1 MFWTA
6 SQVAVVSIGIV
17 HAGFMIG
24 ELYPWENPLIM
35 AVVLQKWPHQ
45 LDLSDADKHFVSMV
59 VHNAGI
65 YNGIVAAGL
74 FATVFVGA
82 VAFPIQIALLTG
94 GIVAGLFGFAT
105 LTRKTILQAVLG
117 AIALVIVTWRHV

>member
-1 MFWTA
+1 MLWTA
-6 SQVAVVSIGIV
+6 SQIAVCSIGIV

-24 ELYPWENPLIM
+24 ELYPWESPWIM
-35 AVVLQKWPHQ
+35 VLVLQKWPDQ
-45 LDLSDADKHFVSMV
+45 LDLSDADRHFASMV

-74 FATVFVGA
+74 FATASAGPA
-82 VAFPIQIALLTG
+82 AFHVQVALLTG

-105 LTRKTILQAVLG
+105 LTKKTIMQAVLG
-117 AIALVIVTWRHV
+117 AIALVIVVWDHM

>member
-1 MFWTA
+1 MLWTT
-6 SQVAVVSIGIV
+6 SEVAVVSIAIV

-24 ELYPWENPLIM
+24 ELYPWENPWIM
-35 AVVLQKWPHQ
+35 VLVLQKWPHQ
-45 LDLSDADKHFVSMV
+45 LDLSDDDKHFVSMV

-74 FATVFVGA
+74 FATAFVGP
-82 VAFPIQIALLTG
+82 VAFRIQVALLTG

-105 LTRKTILQAVLG
+105 LTRKTIVQAILG
-117 AIALVIVTWRHV
+117 AIALVIVIWGHV